1 MKTPMQELINQV
13 EEWMLE
19 DKEVLENPLVWSNYL
34 LLEANQM
41 IEVKSEFIEMCKEM
55 LEKEKEQTIDF
66 SKTCLNK
73 AKDLDVLTAF
83 LNVDK
88 YYNETFN
95 TK

>member
-1 MKTPMQELINQV
+1 MKTPMQELL
-13 EEWMLE
+13 EWVRATLPMDL
-19 DKEVLENPLVWSNYL
+19 DTP
-34 LLEANQM
+34 QM
-41 IEVKSEFIEMCKEM
+41 IEQKIESM

-66 SKTCLNK
+66 AKTCLNK

-95 TK
+95 TKER